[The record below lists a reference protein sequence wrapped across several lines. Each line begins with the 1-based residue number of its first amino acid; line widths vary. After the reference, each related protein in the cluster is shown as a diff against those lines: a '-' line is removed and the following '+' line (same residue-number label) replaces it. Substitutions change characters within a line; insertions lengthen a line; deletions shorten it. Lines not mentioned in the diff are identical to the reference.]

1 MRLEMSPKKMRKM
14 EMSLPSF
21 RDIDALTVDSSF
33 QLFAMVF
40 MQVEILK
47 FMIAGS
53 SKTQQLKLRLSEM
66 LDLINIYINLY
77 ILTLISQ

>member
-1 MRLEMSPKKMRKM
+1 
-14 EMSLPSF
+14 
-21 RDIDALTVDSSF
+21 
-33 QLFAMVF
+33 
-40 MQVEILK
+40 
-47 FMIAGS
+47 MIAGS